1 METVE
6 VKSPKPSCQTETKA
20 EERPSSPVNDCA
32 ICLEQLTD
40 KSFTNSCFH
49 MFCFHCLKAWSKV
62 NCPFGISELCKVK
75 ISESLG
81 HIDHMISG

>member
-1 METVE
+1 MEAVE
-6 VKSPKPSCQTETKA
+6 AKSPKPSCQHEA
-20 EERPSSPVNDCA
+20 GSEERPSSPINDCA

-62 NCPFGISELCKVK
+62 NCVNHGFLGVRIVK
-75 ISESLG
+75 LVEML
-81 HIDHMISG
+81 DM